1 MPDHNAFD
9 RSQGTAGKPLWLLLA
24 DTRDPRCSH
33 FASALNSQQADA
45 ELRVH
50 DWREA
55 SLPVDLLNHPGP
67 VHVRV
72 ESASHNLEA
81 VRHLVE
87 LGEPESLQQGFAA
100 VPANTLSQLQ
110 QGAYLPAAGFYYG
123 MKQRLQ
129 QWQQQLLNSG
139 VEHYWMNSPAH
150 ILAVSDKH
158 VCHRTLHRAG
168 VAVPDARYD
177 IHQPEQLWSLLQQ
190 PGWRRVFV
198 KPRFG
203 AGGSGILAL
212 TQHGSGH
219 LHALTTLEYDNG
231 QWFNCIKPRTLKGV
245 AQIAPLIEQ
254 LAKSGLIVEKWI
266 PKLKHRQRECDS
278 RLLVI
283 DGQIQLGVVRSSS
296 GPITNL
302 HLLNQRHPIEEL
314 WQQLPES
321 ALLELQ
327 ADMATLARLYP
338 HSVQLAVDV
347 AFHQYQR
354 NHRVLEI
361 NAFGDFLQRVTAQGY
376 NSHELQLR
384 HYLNT
389 LAARTQH
396 HD

>member
-1 MPDHNAFD
+1 MLNHHEFS
-9 RSQGTAGKPLWLLLA
+9 RSGRATGKPLWLLLA
-24 DTRDPRCSH
+24 DTQDPRCSH
-33 FASALNSQQADA
+33 FASALSNQQPNA

-55 SLPVDLLNHPGP
+55 SLPADLLNHPGP

-81 VRHLVE
+81 VRHLVA
-87 LGEPESLQQGFAA
+87 LGESESLQQDFAP
-100 VPANTLSQLQ
+100 VPANTLAQLQ

-123 MKQRLQ
+123 VKQRLQ

-139 VEHYWMNSPAH
+139 VEHHWMNSPAH

-158 VCHRTLHRAG
+158 ACHQTLHRAG

-190 PGWRRVFV
+190 PGWRRVFI

-203 AGGSGILAL
+203 AGGSGIIAL
-212 TQHGSGH
+212 THHGPGN

-231 QWFNCIKPRTLKGV
+231 QWFNCIRPRTLKGV
-245 AQIAPLIEQ
+245 AQIAPLIEL
-254 LAKSGLIVEKWI
+254 LAESGLIVEKWI
-266 PKLKHRQRECDS
+266 PKLKHKQRECDS

-314 WQQLPES
+314 WQLLPES
-321 ALLELQ
+321 ALSALR
-327 ADMATLARLYP
+327 ADMATLAELYP
-338 HSVQLAVDV
+338 HSIQLAVDV

-354 NHRVLEI
+354 RHRVLEI

-376 NSHELQLR
+376 NSYELQLR

-389 LAARTQH
+389 LVARTNH